1 MGRKRHCTICA
12 DAAIAGQIR
21 AQIEAGC
28 RQKLIAEQNPGFS
41 VSQISRHARFC
52 LTPQPK
58 ADLSTEQ
65 GSQEIARWL
74 ERAEATFLVAQANGD
89 TKSAASAIS
98 TAVRTLSA
106 MHKKQERELEQER
119 ASADH
124 PDRSLKIGDLDK
136 LVADYT
142 AKLDSEN
149 GGVAEKV
156 QGLLIE
162 SPNFTKLVFA
172 IWADRNLLPVLLE
185 RITIN
190 ANAND

>member
-12 DAAIAGQIR
+12 DSVVAGQIN

-28 RQKLIAEQNPGFS
+28 KQQLIHEQHPQFS
-41 VSQISRHARFC
+41 ISQVSRHSRGC
-52 LTPQPK
+52 LATKPVG
-58 ADLSTEQ
+58 DLSTEQ

-89 TKSAASAIS
+89 SKSAASAIS

-106 MHKKQERELEQER
+106 MHKKQAQELEQER
-119 ASADH
+119 ASADN
-124 PDRSLKIGDLDK
+124 PDRSLKISDLDK

-162 SPNFTKLVFA
+162 SPDFTKLVFA
-172 IWADRNLLPVLLE
+172 IWADRGLLPALLE
-185 RITIN
+185 RININ
-190 ANAND
+190 ANA